1 MSDYR
6 KILKTWQS
14 RLYCRHSFKAIV
26 RFPQNLEEAAA
37 GEVRILSFSYESGY
51 HLFSGFQPHVEVIR
65 ILESPIVALLLNWF
79 RIIIG
84 DLKKLDLNCSFIDRI
99 YSALHSKTGL
109 FKENNHQ

>member
-1 MSDYR
+1 MPMLPLDTLWTNALTLMLPLDTLWTNALMPMLPLDMLWISVLTPMLPLDMWLT

-51 HLFSGFQPHVEVIR
+51 HLFSGFQPHM
-65 ILESPIVALLLNWF
+65 
-79 RIIIG
+79 
-84 DLKKLDLNCSFIDRI
+84 LKL
-99 YSALHSKTGL
+99 
-109 FKENNHQ
+109 